1 MPRTAPRPTTWWS
14 WAGASVALTGPRTV
28 REPSAL
34 DGAYDV
40 EVSSNPPTGEPEQRW
55 QQPSFGPQPSDG
67 RHEFPGY
74 HPQPPVP
81 RPFYPVTHPVP
92 PASTFETVIGT
103 LSKLVWP
110 IAILLLITTNLGFF
124 PLIITAIVVNV
135 VLGSVK
141 KNLRQRRHAALP
153 PPPAPPAPR
162 DELR

>member
-1 MPRTAPRPTTWWS
+1 M
-14 WAGASVALTGPRTV
+14 
-28 REPSAL
+28 REPSAH

-40 EVSSNPPTGEPEQRW
+40 VVSSNPPTGEPEQRW

-67 RHEFPGY
+67 RSDFPGY
-74 HPQPPVP
+74 QPQPPAP

-92 PASTFETVIGT
+92 PASTFETVVST

-153 PPPAPPAPR
+153 PPPAPQAPR